1 MSSLLFDA
9 LSLELSDSF
18 QVTATQSRAAVILLL
33 SRGDNPALL
42 FTRRAMHLRNHP
54 GEVCFPGGMREP
66 QDTDLLATALREME
80 EEIGLPATEVQ
91 ILGRLPEAYTRAGTQ
106 VTPFVASF
114 DASYPLVASLS
125 ELDSIFMVPLSLF
138 EQGIMVREDVFEREG
153 RSYKIPVYH
162 YQEYEIW
169 GFTAA
174 VTARFL
180 RLITRVVEPE

>member
-1 MSSLLFDA
+1 M
-9 LSLELSDSF
+9 
-18 QVTATQSRAAVILLL
+18 LLL
-33 SRGDNPALL
+33 SHGDNPALL
-42 FTRRAMHLRNHP
+42 FTRRALHLRNHP

-66 QDTDLLATALREME
+66 DDIDLLATALREME
-80 EEIGLPATEVQ
+80 EEIGLPANEVQ
-91 ILGRLPEAYTRAGTQ
+91 VLGRLPEAYTRAGTQ

-162 YQEYEIW
+162 YQGYEIW

-180 RLITRVVEPE
+180 HLVTKVTAVKWR